1 MKTILFAFLGL
12 LFSQFTLAQ
21 LKPGATTNIIRNPKI
36 DPLIKMNLP
45 TTTRQDY
52 IAFYEQNGFSGR
64 EARYAQNVPNF
75 VMPFADPKYVSMKVS
90 PGHIAYITFNDEF
103 GSPVIFWGDNA
114 NFYQRLGNMKIIS
127 IKVVPAGEVVLGF
140 GGISTN
146 IENNDCKRF
155 FGVLKVKVLE
165 KLANNEFIYCPVKII
180 NKRIQN
186 PEEPLNKEATIFNVP
201 NLSSRNP
208 LQNYVF
214 SNNPVPEITTP
225 VRFSAT
231 ANIGDLFL
239 VNYNA
244 VLENRIYVEFEIDL
258 HSAHKS
264 GDTASDFS
272 SNVKMNKKEYI
283 RLPYAELGTFF
294 NIGPFRAEGSPDNT
308 VLASGGIYKDFLV
321 HFIKQNPNP

>member
-12 LFSQFTLAQ
+12 LFSQFSNAQ
-21 LKPGATTNIIRNPKI
+21 LNPAVTQNAIKNVKPIAKI
-36 DPLIKMNLP
+36 NFTLP
-45 TTTRQDY
+45 TTSRPDW

-64 EARYAQNVPNF
+64 EAKYAQDIPNF
-75 VMPFADPKYVSMKVS
+75 VMPFADPKYVSMKVA
-90 PGHIAYITFNDEF
+90 PGYIAYITFNDEF
-103 GSPVIFWGDNA
+103 GSPAIFWGDNA
-114 NFYQRLGNMKIIS
+114 NFYQRLGSMKIIS
-127 IKVVPAGEVVLGF
+127 IKVIPAGEVVLGF

-155 FGVLKVKVLE
+155 FGVIKVRVLE

-186 PEEPLNKEATIFNVP
+186 PEEPLNKEATIFNIP

-225 VRFSAT
+225 VRFSTT

-239 VNYNA
+239 VNHNA
-244 VLENRIYVEFEIDL
+244 VLENRIYVEFEVDL

-264 GDTASDFS
+264 GDTASDYS

-283 RLPYAELGTFF
+283 RLSYAELGTFF
-294 NIGPFRAEGSPDNT
+294 SIGPFRAEGSPDNT
-308 VLASGGIYKDFLV
+308 VLASGRIYKDFRV